1 MTRSRFLSAVLFLL
15 CVAPAAVYAGSEQII
30 FSNTDNPNPA
40 PNQTGVFTYAGTQP
54 QDPFFGFWIWCE
66 DPEANNPYAGNCHG
80 AMYFYGIGLTKGV
93 SGEVTEDPDGVYHM
107 DVKSRDGKVNCTLWN
122 DSPILTRG
130 LTNLVNVICTKPAGT
145 GTSPNT
151 LVQVTG

>member
-1 MTRSRFLSAVLFLL
+1 MTRSRFLSALLFLL
-15 CVAPAAVYAGSEQII
+15 CVAPAGVYAGSEQII

-54 QDPFFGFWIWCE
+54 EDPFFGFWIWCE
-66 DPEANNPYAGNCHG
+66 DPEADNPYAGNCHG

-93 SGEVTEDPDGVYHM
+93 SGEVTEDPNGVYHM
-107 DVKSRDGKVNCTLWN
+107 DVKSRDGKVDCTLWN
-122 DSPILTRG
+122 VSPILTPG
-130 LTNLVNVICTKPAGT
+130 LSNLVNVICTKPAGT

-151 LVQVTG
+151 LVNVTG